1 MSKTTKQSAGGFRKY
16 QVPAVVRAMEILE
29 LLAHDPRGKGV
40 SEIAAAIN
48 RPKNSVFRICT
59 TLTDLG
65 YLAREEEGAT
75 YRLDRKLLSLGYA
88 AVDESGLIEKA
99 MDVLRDLRD
108 ATTESAFIAVL
119 ARDTGVVLEQVPG
132 IYPVKVTIQIG
143 HHFPLHSGAPGKA
156 MVAFL
161 PDDERTA
168 LLGRISFTRFNANT
182 ITTRAAFAREL
193 AEVRRRGYAFDR
205 EEEIEGLAC
214 VGAPVLN
221 HRGYPCAGI
230 WVAGPVDRLRAED
243 MDRLGGIVK
252 EHAARISRRFGYLQ
266 GRGA

>member
-1 MSKTTKQSAGGFRKY
+1 MKTATKQNDGVFRKY
-16 QVPAVVRAMEILE
+16 HVPAVVRVIEILE
-29 LLAHDPRGKGV
+29 LLAQAPMGKGV
-40 SEIAAAIN
+40 SEIAAAIK

-59 TLTDLG
+59 TLSDLG
-65 YLAREEEGAT
+65 YLAREEAGAT

-99 MDVLRDLRD
+99 MDVLRELRD

-143 HHFPLHSGAPGKA
+143 HHFPLHTAAAGKA

-161 PDDERTA
+161 PDDERAA
-168 LLGRISFTRFNANT
+168 LLGRLQLTRFNSNT
-182 ITTRAAFAREL
+182 ITTRAAFEREL

-205 EEEIEGLAC
+205 AEEVAGIAC

-230 WVAGPVDRLRAED
+230 WVAGPADRLRAKD
-243 MDRLGGIVK
+243 MDRLGCLVK
-252 EHAARISRRFGYLQ
+252 EHAGRISKRFGYA
-266 GRGA
+266 G